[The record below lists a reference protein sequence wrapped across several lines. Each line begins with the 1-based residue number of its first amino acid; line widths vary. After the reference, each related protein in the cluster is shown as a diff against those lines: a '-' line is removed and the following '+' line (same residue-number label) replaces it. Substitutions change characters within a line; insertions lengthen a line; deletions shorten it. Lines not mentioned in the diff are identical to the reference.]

1 VLYVTSQANFFGG
14 TKMILRR
21 KFLTAIVLTSVCAA
35 TAAFSAATLQGQ
47 DTAPQQKATASPHGK
62 LLAAYH
68 GVLPCADCPGIDT
81 TVKFFG
87 ADAHATSGLYFI
99 HHAYQE
105 RKGSYNETG
114 TWTLEKGMPDDA
126 SASVYVLK
134 PKTGS
139 GGTNFLQVSNSEI
152 KQLDNDRK
160 PFGGTTNFSLK
171 RVGR

>member
-1 VLYVTSQANFFGG
+1 MKF
-14 TKMILRR
+14 RR
-21 KFLTAIVLTSVCAA
+21 KVSTAIVLTTVFIA
-35 TAAFSAATLQGQ
+35 TAAFSATTLSAQ
-47 DTAPQQKATASPHGK
+47 DAAPQQKASASPHGK

-81 TVKFFG
+81 TVKLFG
-87 ADAHATSGLYFI
+87 ADPHAMSGFYFI

-105 RKGSYNETG
+105 RKSSYNETG
-114 TWTLEKGMPDDA
+114 TWTLEKGTPDNA

-139 GGTNFLQVSNSEI
+139 GVTNFLQVSNTEI

-160 PFGGTTNFSLK
+160 PFGGTTNFSLT
-171 RVGR
+171 RVAK

>member
-1 VLYVTSQANFFGG
+1 MTFRQKFISAAVVG
-14 TKMILRR
+14 TLC
-21 KFLTAIVLTSVCAA
+21 LAS
-35 TAAFSAATLQGQ
+35 AAFSIATANAQ
-47 DTAPQQKATASPHGK
+47 DAAPQQKTSASPHGK
-62 LLAAYH
+62 LLATYH

-81 TVKFFG
+81 TVKLFG
-87 ADAHATSGLYFI
+87 ADAHATNGLYFI

-105 RKGSYNETG
+105 RKSSYNETG
-114 TWTLEKGMPDDA
+114 TWTLEKGTPDDA

-139 GGTNFLQVSNSEI
+139 GVTNFLQVSNDEI

-171 RVGR
+171 RVGQ

>member
-1 VLYVTSQANFFGG
+1 MNF
-14 TKMILRR
+14 RQ
-21 KFLTAIVLTSVCAA
+21 KFLTGMMVASLCLVTASFSIA
-35 TAAFSAATLQGQ
+35 TANAQ
-47 DTAPQQKATASPHGK
+47 DTTPQQKAPANPHGK
-62 LLAAYH
+62 LLAAYR

-81 TVKFFG
+81 TVKLFG
-87 ADAHATSGLYFI
+87 ADSNATSGFYFI

-105 RKGSYNETG
+105 RKSSYNETG
-114 TWTLEKGMPDDA
+114 SWTLEKGTPDDA

-139 GGTNFLQVSNSEI
+139 GITNFLQVGNDEI

-171 RVGR
+171 RVGK

>member
-1 VLYVTSQANFFGG
+1 MIFRKKALAAMIVTGLS
-14 TKMILRR
+14 L
-21 KFLTAIVLTSVCAA
+21 A
-35 TAAFSAATLQGQ
+35 TAGFSAATANAQEA
-47 DTAPQQKATASPHGK
+47 TTQKKAQASPHGK

-81 TVKFFG
+81 TVKLFG
-87 ADAHATSGLYFI
+87 ADSQATSGLYFI

-105 RKGSYNETG
+105 RKSSYNETG
-114 TWTLEKGMPDDA
+114 TWTLEKGTPDDA

-139 GGTNFLQVSNSEI
+139 GTTNFLRVGDNEI

-171 RVGR
+171 RVSTTAPPPDRGKPAI

>member
-1 VLYVTSQANFFGG
+1 
-14 TKMILRR
+14 MIFRQ
-21 KFLTAIVLTSVCAA
+21 KFLKGAVVASLCLA
-35 TAAFSAATLQGQ
+35 TTVFSIITVKAQ
-47 DTAPQQKATASPHGK
+47 DASQQQKASASPHGK
-62 LLAAYH
+62 LLATYQ

-105 RKGSYNETG
+105 RKSSYNETG
-114 TWTLEKGMPDDA
+114 SWTLEKGTPDDA

-139 GGTNFLQVSNSEI
+139 GVTNFLQVSNNEI

-171 RVGR
+171 RAAATAPPAEHGKPAI